1 MLRLLTNFPTPHG
14 PSGRAHSLQK
24 FDRVGEEEEEEQ
36 CQCVT
41 VCDRF
46 DKPLSV
52 VLACHPLDYSPTC

>member
-1 MLRLLTNFPTPHG
+1 MLRLLTNFPTAHG
-14 PSGRAHSLQK
+14 AEHIRCKNLTGLGGREG
-24 FDRVGEEEEEEQ
+24 GEEAQ

-52 VLACHPLDYSPTC
+52 VWACHPLDYSPTC